1 MSNYEQ
7 KGNTALSVLIPTHG
21 RPALLGRTL
30 ASLAECIIP
39 EGYVETVVV
48 ESGPKSGAEG
58 TVAAASSKWPHL
70 KLRYLHV
77 SRANKSHALNEALK
91 TIADGLVVFFDDDVR
106 MEPGVLEA
114 YAEAATVH
122 PESAFFGGSF
132 GCDYEE
138 RPPDWLLPLLPFSA
152 RGVQLPTS
160 ERPPEYLGF
169 NWAAYVSDIKAAGGF
184 NPGFGPGSPT
194 SAAGQESNMQ
204 RRLREAGGLE
214 VDVPKAFVW
223 HFVPLSRCSPRWAVK
238 RAFRTGLT
246 YGGRAKVG
254 RVAGWPRR
262 QVVQALRSSAG
273 VVRHS
278 LERDEEAK
286 WRSHFALFQAMGQLV
301 GYIILSSTAE
311 RTS

>member
-1 MSNYEQ
+1 M
-7 KGNTALSVLIPTHG
+7 KPITVLIPTHG
-21 RPALLGRTL
+21 RPTLLGRTL
-30 ASLAECIIP
+30 ESLAACHLP
-39 EGYVETVVV
+39 ESYRETVIV
-48 ESGPKSGAEG
+48 ENGSRAGAEVV
-58 TVAAASSKWPHL
+58 VAEMAEAHPHL
-70 KLRYLHV
+70 RLRYLHV
-77 SRANKSHALNEALK
+77 ERANKSYALNEALA
-91 TIADGLVVFFDDDVR
+91 TVGEGLAVFFDDDVR
-106 MEPGVLEA
+106 LEPGVLEA
-114 YAEAATVH
+114 YAEAAEAH
-122 PESAFFGGSF
+122 PERAFFGGSF

-152 RGVQLPTS
+152 RGVQLPTT

-169 NWAAYVSDIKAAGGF
+169 NWAAYVSDIEAVGGF
-184 NPGFGPGSPT
+184 NPDFGPGSPT
-194 SAAGQESNMQ
+194 GAAGQESDMQ
-204 RRLREAGGLE
+204 RRLRQAGAQD
-214 VDVPKAFVW
+214 VDIPEAFVW
-223 HFVPLSRCSPRWAVK
+223 HFVPRARCSPEWAMK